1 MYNEFESMVKGF
13 KSDGGSSDYYQIKFP
28 VDILLEAAQKAVEEG
43 KSHAIIETED
53 IIRYALD
60 NDFDRGNIFKC
71 MVRITSL
78 ENGLGKAGNDALYD
92 ASKIVYSAEK
102 MRRHYKEKA
111 KHSESVHVD
120 SVND

>member
-1 MYNEFESMVKGF
+1 MVKGF

-28 VDILLEAAQKAVEEG
+28 VDILLEAAEKAVEEG

-53 IIRYALD
+53 VIRYALD

-111 KHSESVHVD
+111 EKSEAVHIA

>member
-1 MYNEFESMVKGF
+1 MTKGF
-13 KSDGGSSDYYQIKFP
+13 KSDGGSSAYYQIKFP
-28 VDILLEAAQKAVEEG
+28 VELLLEAAQKAAEEG
-43 KSHAIIETED
+43 ESHAIIETED

-102 MRRHYKEKA
+102 MRKHYKEKA
-111 KHSESVHVD
+111 KRNQLVLKPSS
-120 SVND
+120 

>member
-1 MYNEFESMVKGF
+1 MSKGF
-13 KSDGGSSDYYQIKFP
+13 KSDGGSSAYYQIKFP
-28 VDILLEAAQKAVEEG
+28 VGLLLESAQKAVEEG

-78 ENGLGKAGNDALYD
+78 ENGLGKVGNDALYD

-102 MRRHYKEKA
+102 MRRYYKEKT
-111 KHSESVHVD
+111 KQSEAVHVA
-120 SVND
+120 SVSD